1 MIASGKLARK
11 QQELVA
17 LPTLPIEVN
26 RHIASLLPICNL
38 MTLACVS
45 KEFAS
50 EIVPGVKKEW
60 AAAMLLRICRA
71 YVPALRAR
79 KANPAIAF
87 FSLAQHAKRRALAYN
102 QLNGR
107 RSTNPLQYVHFV
119 VGRGALVV
127 SRSGDLQFIDDMMDG
142 EWVQLDS
149 RAAIS
154 TFLAFH
160 PRAVDRLKHVVEF
173 PWGQEYFPI
182 LDEVLGVAPISP
194 SKLFEDGVI
203 KPALPAVIH
212 LTALPAVIV
221 LKG

>member
-26 RHIASLLPICNL
+26 RHIASFLPICNL

-60 AAAMLLRICRA
+60 AAARLLRICRA

-79 KANPAIAF
+79 KANPAVAF

-102 QLNGR
+102 QRKGR
-107 RSTNPLQYVHFV
+107 RATNPLQYVHFV

-127 SRSGDLQFIDDMMDG
+127 SRSGDLQFIDDMMDEDG

-149 RAAIS
+149 VAALS
-154 TFLAFH
+154 TFLAH
-160 PRAVDRLKHVVEF
+160 RPWAVDRLKHVAKY
-173 PWGQEYFPI
+173 PWGQNYFPV
-182 LDEVLGVAPISP
+182 LEGVLGVAFVPR
-194 SKLFEDGVI
+194 KMFDDGVI
-203 KPALPAVIH
+203 KPELPRVIH
-212 LTALPAVIV
+212 LKA
-221 LKG
+221 

>member
-60 AAAMLLRICRA
+60 AAARLLRICRA

-79 KANPAIAF
+79 KANPAVAF
-87 FSLAQHAKRRALAYN
+87 VLLAQHAKRRALEYN
-102 QLNGR
+102 ERNGR
-107 RSTNPLQYVHFV
+107 SATSSLQYVHFV
-119 VGRGALVV
+119 VGRVALVV
-127 SRSGDLQFIDDMMDG
+127 SRFGDMQYIDDVMDEDG

-149 RAAIS
+149 VAAIS
-154 TFLAFH
+154 TFLAH
-160 PRAVDRLKHVVEF
+160 RPWAVDRLKHVAKY
-173 PWGQEYFPI
+173 PWGQNYFPV
-182 LDEVLGVAPISP
+182 LEGVLGVAFVPR
-194 SKLFEDGVI
+194 KMFDDGVI
-203 KPALPAVIH
+203 KPELPRVIH
-212 LTALPAVIV
+212 LKA
-221 LKG
+221 